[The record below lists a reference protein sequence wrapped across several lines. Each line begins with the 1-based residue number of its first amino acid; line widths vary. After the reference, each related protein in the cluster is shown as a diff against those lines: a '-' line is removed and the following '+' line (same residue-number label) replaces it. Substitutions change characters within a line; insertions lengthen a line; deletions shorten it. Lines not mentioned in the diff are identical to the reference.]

1 MTKFKIYIKET
12 LKYLFRSQLFI
23 RKHVSEI
30 EKLYNLDPDSLEEY
44 KNNLFL
50 KNFRL
55 AINYSPFYKKLYAEA
70 GITEDMIKSVKDI
83 EKLPIIDKTMIRHC
97 SDDLIP
103 SNNKKRLTTAS
114 TSGSTG
120 TPLTVYRNYYSILR
134 DYAYYYVFRKRRGF
148 EYGQRLVSI
157 KGNLDRNIKTMNL
170 HLSNTLYLS
179 SYNINEDIVLN
190 IYYKKIKDFKPVAI
204 EGYPSSIYNICCIL
218 KEHNLQLNIP
228 VVFTTS
234 ETLFD
239 YQRDIIEEVMNTQI
253 YDYYGN
259 CERSVSL
266 LECIDHR
273 GYYESPGFAILE
285 FENNTPITTSL
296 INLSYPL
303 IRYKVDD
310 VVTLSEDRRYKDGEY
325 DTVKSIEGRLDDII
339 ITKNG
344 SKIGRLGFL
353 FMNLK
358 GIKKAQIVQT
368 QIGIIDVNIVPDGI
382 FRSEDQEYLKDIID
396 QRIGLNNI
404 DLNINLISENDIIYT
419 KMNKFRVIVSKLD
432 E

>member
-1 MTKFKIYIKET
+1 MKKLNIYIKET
-12 LKYLFRSQLFI
+12 LKYFFRSKLFI
-23 RKHVSEI
+23 GKHVSEV
-30 EKLYNLDPDSLEEY
+30 EMLYNLDIEALEDY

-83 EKLPIIDKTMIRHC
+83 DKLPIIDKTMIRHC
-97 SDDLIP
+97 STDLIP
-103 SNNKKRLTTAS
+103 SNSKKRLTPAS

-120 TPLTVYRNYYSILR
+120 TPLTVYRDYYSILR
-134 DYAYYYVFRKRRGF
+134 DYSYYYVFRKRRGF
-148 EYGQRLVSI
+148 KYGQRLVSI
-157 KGNLDRNIKTMNL
+157 KGNLDRSIKTMNL

-190 IYYKKIKDFKPVAI
+190 TYYKKIKDFKPVAI
-204 EGYPSSIYNICCIL
+204 EGYPSSIYNICSIL

-266 LECIDHR
+266 LECMDHR

-285 FENNTPITTSL
+285 FVNDTPITTSL

-310 VVTLSEDRRYKDGEY
+310 VVTLSEDRRFKDGEY
-325 DTVKSIEGRLDDII
+325 NTVESIEGRLDDVI

-344 SKIGRLGFL
+344 SRIGRLGFL

-358 GIKKAQIVQT
+358 GVKQAQIVQT
-368 QIGIIDVNIVPDGI
+368 EIGKIDVNIVPDGA
-382 FRSEDQEYLKDIID
+382 FRLEDQEYLSNLID
-396 QRIGLNNI
+396 ERIGLNNI
-404 DLNINLISENDIIYT
+404 DLKINLILESDIIYT
-419 KMNKFRVIVSKLD
+419 KMNKFRVIVSKLN